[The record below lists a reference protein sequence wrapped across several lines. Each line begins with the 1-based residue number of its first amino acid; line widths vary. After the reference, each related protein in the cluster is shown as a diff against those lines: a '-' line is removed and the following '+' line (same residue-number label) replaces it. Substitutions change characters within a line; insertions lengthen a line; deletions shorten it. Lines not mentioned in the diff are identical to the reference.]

1 MWGFLL
7 VILCL
12 ILPINLLFII
22 IFLDDYDK
30 SINGLNKDNTLGIV
44 MGVREEIQIFV
55 LALIAVINL
64 ITVFFSVLIDYQSKL
79 RKRSMIIIEITTF
92 GLMMADILARSCD
105 GFNSVSGFLIVRISN
120 FLTYLFIYVELISLN
135 SYVHTFIDMKQKA
148 DVQAKKILNIIS
160 HIGILMLVIS
170 QANGMYYYFDDN
182 NHYVRGDFFAI
193 SFIMPLIIII
203 VMFFAVVKHRKEMS
217 IHIYVS
223 GLIFTLLPLVCA
235 IIQGIFFGTSLF
247 NPSIGIAA
255 IIMFALSLIDQNEV
269 LRRTARIETMTGYL
283 NTYGYIEKMHK
294 IIKDKKIDRYTAFYF
309 DIVRM
314 GLINRKYGVPVGD
327 EVIINFT
334 KEVGKFMNDEE
345 LLGRLGGNF
354 YTAIILKDRA
364 KDFLDFL
371 SAVKVPIHVR
381 GEEQLITVSAVAGV
395 YDIPDS
401 NCTENQIMTNVAMA
415 VNIAK
420 NIQKKPY
427 VYLTKELM
435 QEMNEQR
442 HLQEIIPSC
451 MAQRE
456 FIPYYQPKIDLKTYN
471 LCGAEALVRWKH
483 EGELVVPYKFI
494 PLMEQNES
502 ICGLDFYMLNAV
514 CEDIKKWI
522 SEGVNPPVISVN
534 FSRKNLGNPNL
545 AEDIYSVVK
554 KHDIPSELIQIE
566 FTETI
571 DEYDIYTLKN
581 VVEGI
586 QKYGMTTAIDD
597 FGVGSSS
604 ISVLKE
610 IPFDVLKIDKSFID
624 SINDKDRNILGH
636 IIEMANE
643 MEARTITEGV
653 EKAEQVEVLK
663 KLGCAEIQGFFF
675 DKPLPKEV
683 FEDRMSNPQYS

>member
-1 MWGFLL
+1 
-7 VILCL
+7 
-12 ILPINLLFII
+12 
-22 IFLDDYDK
+22 
-30 SINGLNKDNTLGIV
+30 
-44 MGVREEIQIFV
+44 
-55 LALIAVINL
+55 
-64 ITVFFSVLIDYQSKL
+64 
-79 RKRSMIIIEITTF
+79 
-92 GLMMADILARSCD
+92 
-105 GFNSVSGFLIVRISN
+105 
-120 FLTYLFIYVELISLN
+120 
-135 SYVHTFIDMKQKA
+135 
-148 DVQAKKILNIIS
+148 
-160 HIGILMLVIS
+160 
-170 QANGMYYYFDDN
+170 
-182 NHYVRGDFFAI
+182 
-193 SFIMPLIIII
+193 
-203 VMFFAVVKHRKEMS
+203 
-217 IHIYVS
+217 
-223 GLIFTLLPLVCA
+223 
-235 IIQGIFFGTSLF
+235 
-247 NPSIGIAA
+247 
-255 IIMFALSLIDQNEV
+255 
-269 LRRTARIETMTGYL
+269 
-283 NTYGYIEKMHK
+283 
-294 IIKDKKIDRYTAFYF
+294 
-309 DIVRM
+309 
-314 GLINRKYGVPVGD
+314 
-327 EVIINFT
+327 
-334 KEVGKFMNDEE
+334 
-345 LLGRLGGNF
+345 
-354 YTAIILKDRA
+354 
-364 KDFLDFL
+364 
-371 SAVKVPIHVR
+371 
-381 GEEQLITVSAVAGV
+381 
-395 YDIPDS
+395 
-401 NCTENQIMTNVAMA
+401 MTNVAMA

-451 MAQRE
+451 MVQRE
-456 FIPYYQPKIDLKTYN
+456 FIPYYQPKIDLETYN

-483 EGELVVPYKFI
+483 EGELVAPYKFI

-502 ICGLDFYMLNAV
+502 ICGLDMYMLNVV
-514 CEDIKKWI
+514 CEDIKMWI

-545 AEDIYSVVK
+545 AEDIYNVVK
-554 KHDIPSELIQIE
+554 KHGIPFELIQIE

-624 SINDKDRNILGH
+624 SISDKDRNILGH

-663 KLGCAEIQGFFF
+663 KLGCAVIQGFFF